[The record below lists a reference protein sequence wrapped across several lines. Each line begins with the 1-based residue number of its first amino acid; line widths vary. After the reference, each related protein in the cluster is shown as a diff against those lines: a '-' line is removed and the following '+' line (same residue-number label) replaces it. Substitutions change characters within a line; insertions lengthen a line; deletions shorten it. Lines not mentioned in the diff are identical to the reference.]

1 MQLSGDTQ
9 LDATKPARAMP
20 RHKSGPQQDEQ
31 VLSFVRK
38 LRENKHLKVLKV
50 NHNNAPNQVP
60 RTGLPIRVL
69 ADVVGPHENL
79 ILPAQKIVKK
89 SNNVKQLSNGSNNKQ
104 MTPPA
109 TTHNNDDDTTSAGA
123 NKQKGA
129 GHHDPCS
136 VLHIPS
142 TPSSHSSSSPSSDDD
157 EGMMSSSRTSSER
170 SVHSVGHSNNC
181 SGMKQA
187 LLTIP
192 ACCPCI
198 APAAP
203 PPPALNK
210 HTALSPAAS
219 KPAWRLPSKCISN
232 QQMNRMSPSCQHL
245 PSGSR
250 ASMLKKAGGGHK
262 KPAAAISNHPQQQ
275 PVAANKP
282 VLQVPS
288 TITSVVSVGVQVSLE
303 DTEAVHDNLAADI
316 ITTRVQELET
326 RMAECATLVT
336 RLICEKEAALLTTE
350 HQGQALRAEQELRKC
365 LEEECERLRVQVDQ
379 CDAHHEASCIITLQL
394 VLNKA
399 DADYESIS
407 SNKDIGL
414 VCVAEAVQ
422 QVAVAEKET
431 MMRPAALSV
440 DEMMRPLEVHEE
452 LVRLQEQ
459 YKSLEAEVQ
468 EYKDQEVRYEEML
481 DMCRSEIAALTQS
494 SDSARQEAED
504 ELRLRKHQEDR
515 IAQLKKWM
523 VLHGKPLERINRED
537 LECSHIMEQIGQ
549 GGWGEV
555 FRIKYGPHRG
565 SIYKHALPG
574 LETEMDSEVVTMYW
588 AMIAKASPNIMC
600 LVVEDVSPG
609 GSRWTNLSEQ
619 TVVGYLMQDME
630 EGDMN
635 CVLNKTRCPHR
646 KMDLIY
652 AASKS
657 LQTLHKAGIVHN
669 DLKASN
675 FLVNEHRG
683 VKVSDFGTS
692 LFMDAT
698 GHVEGPTL
706 GTSGYAAPETLTT
719 GQVSAAAD
727 VYSLGCMLYAMISG
741 QQAHQGL
748 YSNDQEYSEL
758 MLSGNVP
765 QLTLRPEDVAMYGKI
780 AAPLLQDLVT
790 RTTHMEPQQRP
801 SMKEVLDLLLNIK
814 MNIMS

>member
-1 MQLSGDTQ
+1 MQRSGDTQ
-9 LDATKPARAMP
+9 LGATNKPARAKP

-38 LRENKHLKVLKV
+38 LGENKPLKVLKG

-60 RTGLPIRVL
+60 RTGLPRVL
-69 ADVVGPHENL
+69 ADVGPHENL
-79 ILPAQKIVKK
+79 ILPAQNIVKK
-89 SNNVKQLSNGSNNKQ
+89 SNNVKQLSNGSNKQ

-109 TTHNNDDDTTSAGA
+109 TTHNNDDTTSAGA
-123 NKQKGA
+123 NKQRGA

-142 TPSSHSSSSPSSDDD
+142 TPSSHSSSSSSSDDD

-170 SVHSVGHSNNC
+170 SVHSGGHSNC
-181 SGMKQA
+181 SEMKQQA

-203 PPPALNK
+203 PPAALNK

-262 KPAAAISNHPQQQ
+262 KPAAAISNHPQQ

-303 DTEAVHDNLAADI
+303 DTEAVHDDLAAD

-336 RLICEKEAALLTTE
+336 RLICEKEEALLTTE

-365 LEEECERLRVQVDQ
+365 LEEECERLRVQFDQ
-379 CDAHHEASCIITLQL
+379 CDAHHDASCIITLQL

-399 DADYESIS
+399 DAVDADNESIS

-422 QVAVAEKET
+422 QVAVAEKKT

-440 DEMMRPLEVHEE
+440 DEMMRPHLEVHEE

-523 VLHGKPLERINRED
+523 VLHGKPLKRINRED

-574 LETEMDSEVVTMYW
+574 LEMEMDSEVVTMYW
-588 AMIAKASPNIMC
+588 AMIANASPNIMC

-609 GSRWTNLSEQ
+609 GSRWRMCHQ
-619 TVVGYLMQDME
+619 AVVGCLVVEDVSP
-630 EGDMN
+630 GGSR
-635 CVLNKTRCPHR
+635 TRCPHR
-646 KMDLIY
+646 KMDLIIY

-675 FLVNEHRG
+675 FLVNDHRG

-780 AAPLLQDLVT
+780 AAPLLLDLVT
-790 RTTHMEPQQRP
+790 RTTHVEPQQRP